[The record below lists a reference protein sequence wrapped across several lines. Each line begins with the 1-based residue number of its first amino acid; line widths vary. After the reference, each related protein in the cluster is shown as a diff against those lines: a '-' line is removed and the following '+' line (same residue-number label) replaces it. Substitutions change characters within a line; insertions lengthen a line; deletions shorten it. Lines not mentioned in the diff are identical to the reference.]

1 MNDTLIAEEI
11 LDLIIGFQYLMES
24 ESKEKYDIKHK
35 ILHLVSKREQTSPNY
50 LVEVLNIARSN
61 LAITCNQLIKEGLL
75 EKHKESGSK
84 KEIYQCTTEKGE
96 KLIDEKLARTEKTLS
111 KLRNKSKI
119 RKTAQELTK
128 MF

>member
-84 KEIYQCTTEKGE
+84 KEIYYCATEKGE

>member
-61 LAITCNQLIKEGLL
+61 LAITCNQLIKDGLL
-75 EKHKESGSK
+75 EKHKEAGSK
-84 KEIYQCTTEKGE
+84 KESYYCATEKGR